1 MNVLMVGSE
10 AAPFVK
16 TGGLADV
23 LGALPAALARA
34 GEKAAAGNAG
44 PDNIA
49 VVLPRYRSGVLPTGP
64 EAGVTLGPMQIA
76 VGPTVFSIAI
86 EEVNRH
92 NVRYFFVDCPPLY
105 DRPGVYNQLG
115 ADYPDNHIRFAAL
128 AQAALAIARWVFPVD
143 VFHAHDWQGGL
154 LGAYLRTR
162 LAHDP
167 TYFGARTVFTIHNL
181 GYQGLFPASTVSGLG
196 LTTAQ
201 FHPEG
206 LEFWGQ
212 VNFLKAGIVWA
223 DAITTV
229 SPTYA
234 HEIQTPAFGFGLDG
248 ALSARAGKLTGILNG
263 VDYEEW
269 TPNTD
274 PLLPAHYSAGNLAG
288 KRECKRALLAEM
300 GLPYAPED
308 LKRPLLGIVSRFA
321 TQKGLDLVVEL
332 GSWLAAQGVFLAVL
346 GSGDAVQEEAF
357 QELAA
362 AYPNR
367 FGVRIGY
374 NNGLAHRIEGGS
386 DLFLMPSRYE
396 PCGLNQIYSL
406 RYGTVPVVRA
416 TGGLDDTVDESTGF
430 KFREPTA
437 LAFAAA
443 LRDALAAYRKPE
455 VWTGLMQRGMARDF
469 SWDASAKQ
477 YRELYQSLKEGQ

>member
-1 MNVLMVGSE
+1 MNVLMVASE

-23 LGALPAALARA
+23 LGALPAALARV
-34 GEKAAAGNAG
+34 GENV
-44 PDNIA
+44 A
-49 VVLPRYRSGVLPTGP
+49 VILPRYRTTVLPADP
-64 EAGVTLGPMQIA
+64 KFRRTLGPMRIT
-76 VGPTVFSIAI
+76 VGPNLFTITI
-86 EEVNRH
+86 EEVTAGK
-92 NVRYFFVDCPPLY
+92 VRYFFVECPPLY
-105 DRPGVYNQLG
+105 DRAGVYNEAG

-128 AQAALAIARWVFPVD
+128 AQSALAVARWIFPVD
-143 VFHAHDWQGGL
+143 IFHAHDWQGGL
-154 LGAYLRTR
+154 LGPYLRSR
-162 LAHDP
+162 LTHDP

-181 GYQGLFPASTVSGLG
+181 GYQGLFPATTLSALG

-234 HEIQTPAFGFGLDG
+234 HEIQTPAFGFGLEG
-248 ALSARAGKLTGILNG
+248 VLSARAEKLTGILNG

-269 TPNTD
+269 SPD
-274 PLLPAHYSAGNLAG
+274 SDAYLPARYSVANLAG
-288 KRECKRALLAEM
+288 KRECKSALLAEM
-300 GLPYAPED
+300 GLPHAASD
-308 LKRPLLGIVSRFA
+308 LDRPLLGIVSRFA
-321 TQKGLDLVVEL
+321 AQKGLELAIEL
-332 GSWLAAQGVFLAVL
+332 GAWLAAQDVFLAVL
-346 GSGDAVQEEAF
+346 GSGDPAQESAF
-357 QELAA
+357 RDFAA
-362 AYPNR
+362 AHSDR
-367 FGVRIGY
+367 FAVRIGY
-374 NNGLAHRIEGGS
+374 NNALAHRIEAGA

-416 TGGLDDTVDESTGF
+416 TGGLDDTVDETTGF

-443 LRDALAAYRKPE
+443 LRQALSAYRNKE
-455 VWTGLMQRGMARDF
+455 AWTKLMRNGMARDF

-477 YRELYQSLKEGQ
+477 YRRLYDSL

>member
-1 MNVLMVGSE
+1 MNVLKVGSE

-34 GEKAAAGNAG
+34 GQNAAAGSAA
-44 PDNIA
+44 PDNMA
-49 VVLPRYRSGVLPTGP
+49 VVLPRYRTALLPADP
-64 EAGVTLGPMQIA
+64 ETRRTLTPMQIA
-76 VGPTVFSIAI
+76 VGPNLFTITI
-86 EEVNRH
+86 EEVTTH
-92 NVRYFFVDCPPLY
+92 KVRYFFVDCPPLY
-105 DRPGVYNQLG
+105 DRAGVYNLAG
-115 ADYPDNHIRFAAL
+115 VDYPDNHIRFAAL

-143 VFHAHDWQGGL
+143 IFHAHDWQGGL

-181 GYQGLFPASTVSGLG
+181 GYQGLFPASTLSGLG

-206 LEFWGQ
+206 LEFWGE

-234 HEIQTPAFGFGLDG
+234 HEIQTPAFGFGLG
-248 ALSARAGKLTGILNG
+248 GVLSARAGKLTGILNG
-263 VDYEEW
+263 VDYAEW
-269 TPNTD
+269 SPETD
-274 PLLPAHYSAGNLAG
+274 PYLPARYSAENLAG
-288 KRECKRALLAEM
+288 KRECKRALLAEL
-300 GLPYAPED
+300 GLPYTPED

-321 TQKGLDLVVEL
+321 TQKGLELVVEL
-332 GSWLAAQGVFLAVL
+332 GAWLAAQGACLGVL
-346 GSGDAVQEEAF
+346 GSGDPVQEAAF
-357 QELAA
+357 QDLAA
-362 AYPNR
+362 EYPQR
-367 FGVRIGY
+367 IAVRIGY
-374 NNGLAHRIEGGS
+374 NNALAHRIEAGA

-443 LRDALAAYRKPE
+443 LREAFSAYRNAE
-455 VWTGLMQRGMARDF
+455 VWTALMRRGMARDF
-469 SWDASAKQ
+469 SWDASAKK
-477 YRELYQSLKEGQ
+477 YRELYHSL

>member
-23 LGALPAALARA
+23 LGALPAALART
-34 GEKAAAGNAG
+34 GESV
-44 PDNIA
+44 A
-49 VVLPRYRSGVLPTGP
+49 VVLPRYRTAALPADP
-64 EAGVTLGPMQIA
+64 ETRRTLAPRQIA
-76 VGPTVFSIAI
+76 VGPNLFTIAI
-86 EEVNRH
+86 EEVTRH

-105 DRPGVYNQLG
+105 GRAGVYNLAG
-115 ADYPDNHIRFAAL
+115 VDYPDNHIRFAAL

-167 TYFGARTVFTIHNL
+167 TYFGTRTVFTIHNL
-181 GYQGLFPASTVSGLG
+181 GYQGLFPASALRDLG
-196 LTTAQ
+196 LTTAE

-212 VNFLKAGIVWA
+212 LNFLKAGIVWA

-234 HEIQTPAFGFGLDG
+234 HEIQTPAFGFGLEG
-248 ALSARAGKLTGILNG
+248 VLSARAGKLTGILNG
-263 VDYEEW
+263 VDYQEW
-269 TPNTD
+269 SPEID
-274 PLLPAHYSAGNLAG
+274 PYLPTRYSAEDLAG
-288 KRECKRALLAEM
+288 KRECKRALLAEL
-300 GLPYAPED
+300 GLPCAAED
-308 LKRPLLGIVSRFA
+308 LERPLLGIVSRFV
-321 TQKGLDLVVEL
+321 TQKGLELVVEL
-332 GSWLAAQGVFLAVL
+332 GAWLVAQGACLGVL
-346 GSGDAVQEEAF
+346 GSGDAAQETAF
-357 QELAA
+357 LDLAA
-362 AYPNR
+362 EHPHRIA
-367 FGVRIGY
+367 VRIGY
-374 NNGLAHRIEGGS
+374 NNALAHRIEAGS

-443 LRDALAAYRKPE
+443 LREALSAFRNRE
-455 VWTGLMQRGMARDF
+455 VWTKLMLRGMARDF
-469 SWDASAKQ
+469 SWVASAKR
-477 YRELYQSLKEGQ
+477 YRELYHLL